1 MAHAQI
7 ELQSSDALSNHST
20 MSEVKD
26 GEHESELM
34 KKSRRASSRSMTE
47 KPLLCKDILLRES
60 TWLSLDSNEESG
72 TITDSEPV
80 FTSDE
85 EAWSDDDED
94 SSEEY

>member
-1 MAHAQI
+1 MARLQT
-7 ELQSSDALSNHST
+7 ELHSSDAFPNHST
-20 MSEVKD
+20 VSEVKD
-26 GEHESELM
+26 GENESELI
-34 KKSRRASSRSMTE
+34 KKSRRESSKSITE

-85 EAWSDDDED
+85 EPWSDDDED
-94 SSEEY
+94 TSEEY